1 MVALRN
7 LHHNVIKG
15 RSQIIIKCSGP
26 VLQSGPVYQCGL
38 NWVPVPYF
46 YLLVSVLK
54 QTYSM

>member
-15 RSQIIIKCSGP
+15 RSKIIIKCSGP

-38 NWVPVPYF
+38 NWV
-46 YLLVSVLK
+46 LVILTESLFLPFGIG
-54 QTYSM
+54 T